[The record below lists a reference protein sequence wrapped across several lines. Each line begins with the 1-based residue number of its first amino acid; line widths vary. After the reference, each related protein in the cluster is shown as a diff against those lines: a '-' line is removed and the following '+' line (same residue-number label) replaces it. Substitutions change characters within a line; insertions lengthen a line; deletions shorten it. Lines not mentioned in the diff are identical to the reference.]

1 MGKTNTGSQTGK
13 KRNYPQNQNQYSS
26 SRTGIG
32 SRKKKISSYPCQIAK
47 DRTNQENTHSIV

>member
-32 SRKKKISSYPCQIAK
+32 SRKKKISSYPCQLAK
-47 DRTNQENTHSIV
+47 DRTNQENTHSIF